1 MESKSLSQD
10 SFDYSDGMHGEN
22 FNTLK
27 KGPNAWTDV
36 LTQAATKVA
45 EQRKLE
51 VEEIAIKPPPEF
63 QDSPSPPDTSASS
76 LEPLSSE
83 AHTVLQAKKRV
94 ANSYIHEFAEHLVE
108 TIVEEALEISCKI
121 SWPDGKIILKP
132 LKQTTNTEV
141 IHSCSRT
148 NKRLV
153 IFFYVVIQLNNI
165 LVVY

>member
-10 SFDYSDGMHGEN
+10 SFDYSDGMNGEN

-27 KGPNAWTDV
+27 KGPNTWTDV

-76 LEPLSSE
+76 LEPSLELSSE
-83 AHTVLQAKKRV
+83 THTILQAKKRV
-94 ANSYIHEFAEHLVE
+94 ANSYIHEFSEHLVE
-108 TIVEEALEISCKI
+108 TIVEEALAVSCKI
-121 SWPDGKIILKP
+121 SWPDGKITLKP
-132 LKQTTNTEV
+132 IKQATNVEV
-141 IHSCSRT
+141 VHSCSRT

-153 IFFYVVIQLNNI
+153 I
-165 LVVY
+165 

>member
-1 MESKSLSQD
+1 MNRIFVKKKFFQLQESDMESKSLSQD
-10 SFDYSDGMHGEN
+10 SFDYSDGVHGEN

-27 KGPNAWTDV
+27 KGPNTWTDV

-83 AHTVLQAKKRV
+83 THTVLQAKKRV

-108 TIVEEALEISCKI
+108 SIVEEALATPCRIT
-121 SWPDGKIILKP
+121 WPNGKVILKP
-132 LKQTTNTEV
+132 LKQTSNVEV
-141 IHSCSRT
+141 VHSCNR
-148 NKRLV
+148 NKR
-153 IFFYVVIQLNNI
+153 
-165 LVVY
+165 